1 MNVKTFSIVDNI
13 QRTLDRVRAA
23 EQRSGR
29 ESGEVRVI
37 GITKTFGSE
46 TIRDAISLGITEIGE
61 NRVQEAAWK
70 FPEVEGEFK
79 KHFVGHLQTNKVK
92 KALEL
97 FDVIHSVDSLKIAS
111 KIANHGADG
120 KELLLEVNTSGE
132 STKFGVDPDSV
143 LDVLSEISET
153 TGLNMSG
160 LMTIGPHTD
169 NEDEIRAAFKLLKQL
184 YDEVAKSGMD
194 GIEMSGLSMGMTN
207 DFEIAIEEGATMVR
221 IGRALFGERV

>member
-13 QRTLDRVRAA
+13 RRTLERVRAA

-37 GITKTFGSE
+37 GITKTLGSE
-46 TIRDAISLGITEIGE
+46 TIRDAISEGITEIGE
-61 NRVQEAAWK
+61 NRVQEATWK
-70 FPEVEGEFK
+70 FPEVEEEFK
-79 KHFVGHLQTNKVK
+79 KHLVGHLQTNKVK

-111 KIANHGADG
+111 KIAKHGAGG

-143 LDVLSEISET
+143 LNVLSEISET

-169 NEDEIRAAFKLLKQL
+169 NEDEIRTAFKLLKQL
-184 YDEVAKSGMD
+184 YDEVAKSGIEGM
-194 GIEMSGLSMGMTN
+194 EMSGLSMGMTN
-207 DFEIAIEEGATMVR
+207 DFEIAIEEGATMIR

>member
-13 QRTLDRVRAA
+13 RRTLDRVREA
-23 EQRSGR
+23 EQHSGR
-29 ESGEVRVI
+29 ESGIVRVI
-37 GITKTFGSE
+37 GITKTLGSE
-46 TIRDAISLGITEIGE
+46 TIREAIREVITEIGE

-79 KHFVGHLQTNKVK
+79 KHLVGHLQTNKVK

-111 KIANHGADG
+111 KIANHGAEG

-132 STKFGVDPDSV
+132 KTKFGVEPDSV

-153 TGLNMSG
+153 TRLNISG

-184 YDEVAKSGMD
+184 YDKASNSEID
-194 GIEMSGLSMGMTN
+194 GIQMKSLSMGMTN

-221 IGRALFGERV
+221 IGRALFGERQ

>member
-13 QRTLDRVRAA
+13 RRTLDRVRAA

-37 GITKTFGSE
+37 GITKTLGSE
-46 TIRDAISLGITEIGE
+46 AIRDAISEGITEIGE

-79 KHFVGHLQTNKVK
+79 KHLVGHLQTNKVK

-111 KIANHGADG
+111 KIANHGAGG

-132 STKFGVDPDSV
+132 STKFGVSPDSV

-153 TGLNMSG
+153 TGLNISG

-184 YDEVAKSGMD
+184 YDEVAKSGIEGM
-194 GIEMSGLSMGMTN
+194 EMSGLSMGMTN

-221 IGRALFGERV
+221 IGRALFGERG

>member
-1 MNVKTFSIVDNI
+1 LNVKTFSIVDNI

-46 TIRDAISLGITEIGE
+46 TIRDAISEGITEIGE

-111 KIANHGADG
+111 KIANHGAG
-120 KELLLEVNTSGE
+120 EKELLLEVNTSGE

-184 YDEVAKSGMD
+184 YDEVAKSRIE
-194 GIEMSGLSMGMTN
+194 GIEMSSLSMGMTN

>member
-1 MNVKTFSIVDNI
+1 LNVKTFSIVDNI
-13 QRTLDRVRAA
+13 RRTLDRVRAA

-29 ESGEVRVI
+29 ERGEVRGR

-46 TIRDAISLGITEIGE
+46 TIRDAISEGITEIGE

-111 KIANHGADG
+111 KIANHGSGG

>member
-1 MNVKTFSIVDNI
+1 MNVKTFSIADNI

-70 FPEVEGEFK
+70 FQEVEGEFK

-111 KIANHGADG
+111 KIANQGADG

-160 LMTIGPHTD
+160 IMTIGPHTD
-169 NEDEIRAAFKLLKQL
+169 NEDEIRASFKLLKQL

-221 IGRALFGERV
+221 IGRALFGERA

>member
-1 MNVKTFSIVDNI
+1 LNVKTFSIVDNI
-13 QRTLDRVRAA
+13 RRTLERVRAA
-23 EQRSGR
+23 EQHSGR

-37 GITKTFGSE
+37 GITKTLGSE
-46 TIRDAISLGITEIGE
+46 TIREAISEGIKEIGE

-79 KHFVGHLQTNKVK
+79 KHLVGHLQTNKVN

-111 KIANHGADG
+111 KIANHGAEG

-132 STKFGVDPDSV
+132 KTKFGVEPDSV
-143 LDVLSEISET
+143 LDILSEISET
-153 TGLNMSG
+153 TRLNISG

-184 YDEVAKSGMD
+184 YDKASNSEIE
-194 GIEMSGLSMGMTN
+194 GIQMRSLSMGMTN

-221 IGRALFGERV
+221 IGRALFGERQ

>member
-13 QRTLDRVRAA
+13 CRTLDRVRAA

-46 TIRDAISLGITEIGE
+46 TIRDAISEGITEIGE

-111 KIANHGADG
+111 KIANQGAGG

>member
-1 MNVKTFSIVDNI
+1 
-13 QRTLDRVRAA
+13 VRAA

-111 KIANHGADG
+111 KIANQGADR

-132 STKFGVDPDSV
+132 STKLGVDPDSV

>member
-13 QRTLDRVRAA
+13 RRTLERVRAA
-23 EQRSGR
+23 EQHSGR

-37 GITKTFGSE
+37 GITKTLGSE
-46 TIRDAISLGITEIGE
+46 TIREAISEGIKEIGE

-79 KHFVGHLQTNKVK
+79 KHLVGHLQTNKVN

-111 KIANHGADG
+111 KIANHGAEG

-132 STKFGVDPDSV
+132 KTKFGVEPDSV
-143 LDVLSEISET
+143 LDILSEISET
-153 TGLNMSG
+153 TRLNISG

-184 YDEVAKSGMD
+184 YDKASNSEIE
-194 GIEMSGLSMGMTN
+194 GIQMRSLSMGMTN

-221 IGRALFGERV
+221 IGRALFGERQ